1 MPTAAKLVAAILTAA
16 LGYVVA
22 DLIIP
27 HLPEQDRDNWMRE
40 TCAALGLLVGWR
52 FLGWRMGGGFGQAI
66 GLGLSMAL
74 VLFVSG
80 MLTFAFYEM
89 IIRSLR
95 KSYDG
100 PFEALQGM
108 MAIAIENLEY
118 VQFSDVIGTLVVGG
132 ILVGLLTEAA
142 ARRWS

>member
-16 LGYVVA
+16 LGYGVA
-22 DLIIP
+22 TLIVE
-27 HLPEQDRDNWMRE
+27 HLPEQDRLNWMRE
-40 TCAALGLLVGWR
+40 TSAILGVLVGWR
-52 FLGWRMGGGFGQAI
+52 FLGKRVGGGFHHALGM
-66 GLGLSMAL
+66 GLSTAL

-80 MLTFAFYEM
+80 MMTFAFYEM

-95 KSYDG
+95 KSYHG

-118 VQFSDVIGTLVVGG
+118 VQFADVIAVLLVGG
-132 ILVGLLTEAA
+132 MLVGLICEFA